1 MAIPALSGM
10 TRPQPSG
17 AKFDLA
23 GSARWS
29 IGKDDH
35 VTSTELESEDRTMA
49 CRHLLG
55 GTHPLCLAVQGL
67 MTPSL
72 WELQAYCATT
82 HPSRCPLYQQHA
94 ATQEPV
100 PLDAA
105 VMLLLDKRP
114 ALRKPALRKPAF
126 TVESSPLS
134 GPPRRLAR

>member
-1 MAIPALSGM
+1 
-10 TRPQPSG
+10 
-17 AKFDLA
+17 
-23 GSARWS
+23 
-29 IGKDDH
+29 
-35 VTSTELESEDRTMA
+35 MA